1 MIFISI
7 CKIGVQFIY
16 ILFPRTV
23 SWRCFDPA
31 TKAQSPPHHSTPHR
45 AAQHITPLSSKL
57 HISHLL
63 SPTQSLPP
71 STRRRRRDEPETL
84 AELRGGV
91 RGCGGAERWKSAAA
105 RGASP
110 TVRTAPAGSAREVS
124 RNPLLPFPVPDLCS
138 RLPESHPP
146 LSRRGEIWLPRCVVR
161 SRSLPDSCP
170 FAAYSARVCRF
181 GKRERERETKSG
193 CDSRFVKAS

>member
-1 MIFISI
+1 MIFIST

-124 RNPLLPFPVPDLCS
+124 RNPLLPPRRDLAS
-138 RLPESHPP
+138 SL
-146 LSRRGEIWLPRCVVR
+146 R
-161 SRSLPDSCP
+161 S
-170 FAAYSARVCRF
+170 
-181 GKRERERETKSG
+181 
-193 CDSRFVKAS
+193 